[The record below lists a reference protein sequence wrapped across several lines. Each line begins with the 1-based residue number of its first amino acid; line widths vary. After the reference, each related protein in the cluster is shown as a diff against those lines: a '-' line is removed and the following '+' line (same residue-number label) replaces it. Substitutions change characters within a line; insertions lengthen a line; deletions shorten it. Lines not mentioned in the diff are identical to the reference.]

1 MVMETLPPGT
11 VLSGRYR
18 IERVLGSGGFGHVY
32 LAVDLRTKQQYAIK
46 EYLVAGSSGKA
57 QLEHEA
63 RVLSQLHHPN
73 LPAFQDAFDERGRYY
88 IVLGYIEGSDLTDLI
103 RIVRMRNEVVPLSR
117 IMTWIISICDA
128 VTFMHGQNPPFI
140 HRDIK
145 PDNIRITSDGTAILV
160 DLGNAKA
167 AADGARTL
175 FFIRH
180 QGTPGYAPLEQY
192 PGGSGTDTRSDV
204 YALGGTL
211 YFALTTHEPPSVST
225 RNQSIQQGHP
235 DLPSLQEQLAHNPP
249 ETSADPGAA
258 RQFRLGV
265 TKPAKPAPR
274 HSRHLAQLGTLP
286 PELLERLNAIIK
298 QAMAMKPKERY
309 QSTADLSNDLKRA
322 LAALPESTQPPT
334 TGTPRPVD
342 AHSTQPD
349 LPLLFESMQ
358 NAQGTTVQA
367 SRDTSAR
374 SPAQPTAATTSTIRC
389 PKCNAEVRRQATFC
403 PQCGNPLVNEPEKN
417 TVPNPPSAATTPPF
431 TTLNTPNPAQGNDKA
446 VPGAPAE
453 PSLVVMPKLPLS
465 TPTPAGTPTQ
475 APTVSPTSL
484 ISTSAQNM
492 VRSQSKPAAHD
503 RFYSPVP
510 QQQPSKPFLQSAVPT
525 SIGMP
530 PDKQTSSAA
539 PNMHHANIA
548 ASSET
553 PRILF
558 FVVIV
563 LIVVLLIVA
572 IFLLVKVGHGS
583 SGSNSDQHNAVLT
596 QVCTY
601 ERIVSLCI
609 TSTAAPTHTGVWTR
623 RSGVPTTVSISE
635 RMVGSRIRHTPGYH
649 WDWLT

>member
-11 VLSGRYR
+11 VLHGRYR
-18 IERVLGSGGFGHVY
+18 IERALGSGGFGHVY
-32 LAVDLRTKQQYAIK
+32 VAVDLQTNQQYAIK
-46 EYLVAGSSGKA
+46 EYLVAGASGKA

-88 IVLGYIEGSDLTDLI
+88 IVLGYIEGSDLTDFI
-103 RIVRMRNEVVPLSR
+103 RVLRQRNEVVPLAR

-128 VTFMHGQNPPFI
+128 VTFLHSQNPPVI

-145 PDNIRITSDGTAILV
+145 PDNIRITPGGTAILV

-225 RNQSIQQGHP
+225 RNQSIQQGLP
-235 DLPSLQEQLAHNPP
+235 DSPSLQEQLAHNPP
-249 ETSADPGAA
+249 ETSAEHGVA

-298 QAMAMKPKERY
+298 QAMAMKPKDRY
-309 QSTADLSNDLKRA
+309 QSVADMSNDLKLV
-322 LAALPESTQPPT
+322 LAALPSSTQPPA
-334 TGTPRPVD
+334 TGSPRPVD
-342 AHSTQPD
+342 PHRTEPD
-349 LPLLFESMQ
+349 LPLLFEAMQ
-358 NAQGTTVQA
+358 NAQATTDQA
-367 SRDTSAR
+367 SRDTSGA
-374 SPAQPTAATTSTIRC
+374 PAQPSAATVRC

-403 PQCGNPLVNEPEKN
+403 PQCGSSLANVPQN
-417 TVPNPPSAATTPPF
+417 TTATTPPSASIIPTF
-431 TTLNTPNPAQGNDKA
+431 TTPHTINPSQRNNRAI
-446 VPGAPAE
+446 PGTPAE
-453 PSLVVMPKLPLS
+453 PTLVVKPKLPVS
-465 TPTPAGTPTQ
+465 IPDPADSPKQ
-475 APTVSPTSL
+475 APTVSPASL
-484 ISTSAQNM
+484 PPTAAQNL
-492 VRSQSKPAAHD
+492 VSVQSKPSEQD
-503 RFYSPVP
+503 RSVSAKPSQVPPKPFMQTSAPVP
-510 QQQPSKPFLQSAVPT
+510 VRGPQSTQAPPGASITKPAKG
-525 SIGMP
+525 I
-530 PDKQTSSAA
+530 
-539 PNMHHANIA
+539 

-553 PRILF
+553 RKILLF
-558 FVVIV
+558 MAVV
-563 LIVVLLIVA
+563 LIVVLLIVVVIVLRKA
-572 IFLLVKVGHGS
+572 RHPFGS
-583 SGSNSDQHNAVLT
+583 SSDQHYAVVT
-596 QVCTY
+596 QVCNY
-601 ERIVSLCI
+601 ERNISLCL
-609 TSTAAPTHTGVWTR
+609 TPAAPPTSAGLWTR
-623 RSGVPTTVSISE
+623 RSGVPPTVSIPE
-635 RMVGSRIRHTPGYH
+635 RMVGPRTRHTPGDH